1 MRRGQGLTGGELGL
15 VGVGWEELAL
25 DVVLGLGGVAW
36 LQELKQLSEALVF
49 YYGHWLQITHNHLS
63 YRLGDQNLSW
73 VMPVKLGHPSSRA
86 SSYSSLKS
94 SHPSNTPSSTSS
106 SHSSA
111 DGDSVAG
118 APSICGE
125 TMQGAGGVAL
135 SLHIL
140 PFHKVIIH
148 SLVLPLE
155 MRYEVGRDTPL
166 RLDPGATRLAV
177 GLDFAIFTFKH
188 NIKVIQNRHLRN

>member
-1 MRRGQGLTGGELGL
+1 MHGGQGLAGCYLGL

-36 LQELKQLSEALVF
+36 LKELEQLSEALIF
-49 YYGHWLQITHNHLS
+49 HYRHWLQITHNHLS
-63 YRLGDQNLSW
+63 YSLRDQNLTW
-73 VMPVKLGHPSSRA
+73 VMSIKLGQPSPRA
-86 SSYSSLKS
+86 SSYSSLKGCHS
-94 SHPSNTPSSTSS
+94 SNTSSS
-106 SHSSA
+106 SHSST
-111 DGDSVAG
+111 DGVSEAG
-118 APSICGE
+118 ISSICGE
-125 TMQGAGGVAL
+125 TVQETRGVTL
-135 SLHIL
+135 SLQIL

-166 RLDPGATRLAV
+166 RLDPGTTSLAV